1 MTRRNTWWLPAMLLC
16 SPLHAGLVDYVT
28 RPDESYTWS
37 KLEDGVFGEHAKY
50 AQLLMTSQT
59 WRGIAW
65 KHEMVVIRPDNAA
78 KATQALLIIAGGSWK
93 EGQEP
98 RKFDKNSKE
107 LRIGLAIAAGARM
120 PVAVVRQ
127 VPFQPL
133 FDNLREDALISYT
146 FKEYLASGE
155 ADWPLLLPM
164 TKSAVRAMD
173 TVQAFV
179 EKEWQMGIKEFIVTG
194 ASKRGWTTWLTGA
207 SDKRV
212 KAIAPMV
219 IDTLNMAEQ
228 MKLQRASFGGYSE
241 QIRDYSEKGL
251 TDMFDTE
258 AGRKLLAIVDP
269 YAYRRQLG
277 MPKLI
282 LLGTNDRYWPLDALN
297 LYYPA
302 LEGEKYILYIPNSGH
317 GLNDFVRLIAD
328 MSAFALKASGRM
340 KFPKLEWDLKESD
353 GGLRITLRSDVKPS
367 RVSAWKARAETRDFR
382 QSVWTDEAVEAA
394 GDEYVYELPRPQ
406 AGFAAAFGEVF
417 YEIDGRSLYLSTT
430 LRIIGK
436 DKP

>member
-1 MTRRNTWWLPAMLLC
+1 MTRTNTWWLLAMLLC

-28 RPDESYTWS
+28 RADESYTWS

-98 RKFDKNSKE
+98 RKFDRNSKE

-173 TVQAFV
+173 TVQAFA

-353 GGLRITLRSDVKPS
+353 SGLRITLRSDVKPS

-382 QSVWTDEAVEAA
+382 QSVWTDETVEAA

>member
-1 MTRRNTWWLPAMLLC
+1 MTRTKGWPLLVVLLC
-16 SPLHAGLVDYVT
+16 SPLRAGLMEYVN
-28 RPDESYTWS
+28 RPDASYTWS
-37 KLEDGVFGEHAKY
+37 KLQDGDFGENAKY

-59 WRGIAW
+59 WRGIPW
-65 KHEMVVIRPDNAA
+65 KHEMVMIRPNNAA
-78 KATQALLIIAGGSWK
+78 RATQVLLIIAGGSWK

-98 RKFDKNSKE
+98 RKVDKDSKE
-107 LRIGLAIAAGARM
+107 LKIGLAIAAGARM

-127 VPFQPL
+127 IPFQPL

-146 FKEYLASGE
+146 FKEFIASGE

-173 TVQAFV
+173 TIQAFAD
-179 EKEWQMGIKEFIVTG
+179 KEWQMDIKEFIVTG

-207 SDKRV
+207 ADKRV

-228 MKLQRASFGGYSE
+228 MKLQKASFGGYSE

-251 TDMFDTE
+251 TDMFDTD

-269 YAYRRQLG
+269 YAYREQLVV
-277 MPKLI
+277 PKLI

-297 LYYPA
+297 LYYPG
-302 LEGEKYILYIPNSGH
+302 LDGEKYILYIPNCGH

-328 MSAFALKASGRM
+328 ISAFALKASGKM
-340 KFPKLEWDLKESD
+340 KFPKLAWDLKETDS
-353 GGLRITLRSDVKPS
+353 GLRLTVRSDVKPA
-367 RVSAWKARAETRDFR
+367 RVSAWKTRSATRDFR
-382 QSVWTDEAVEAA
+382 ESVWTDEIIEAT
-394 GDEYVYELPRPQ
+394 GGEYVYDLPRPEE
-406 AGFAAAFGEVF
+406 GFAAAFAEAF
-417 YEIDGRSLYLSTT
+417 YEIDGRTLYLSTN

>member
-1 MTRRNTWWLPAMLLC
+1 MTRTKLWFLLAVLLC

-28 RPDESYTWS
+28 KPDTSYTWS
-37 KLEDGVFGEHAKY
+37 KQEEGDFGEHAKY

-65 KHEMVVIRPDNAA
+65 KHEMVLIRPDNAA

-93 EGQEP
+93 EGREP
-98 RKFDKNSKE
+98 RKFDKKSKE
-107 LRIGLAIAAGARM
+107 LTIGLAIAAGARM

-127 VPFQPL
+127 IPFQPL

-146 FKEYLASGE
+146 FKEFMASGE

-173 TVQAFV
+173 TVQAYAK
-179 EKEWQMGIKEFIVTG
+179 KEWQMDIQDFIVTG

-207 SDKRV
+207 ADKRV

-228 MKLQRASFGGYSE
+228 MKLQKQSFGGYSE

-251 TDMFDTE
+251 TDAFDSE
-258 AGRKLLAIVDP
+258 PGRKLLAIVDP
-269 YAYRRQLG
+269 YAYRKQLA

-297 LYYPA
+297 LYYPN
-302 LEGEKYILYIPNSGH
+302 LDGEKYILYVPNSGH

-328 MSAFALKASGRM
+328 MSAFALKVTGKM
-340 KFPKLEWDLKESD
+340 KFPKLEWDLKEGDS
-353 GGLRITLRSDVKPS
+353 GLRLTIRSNVKPS
-367 RVSAWKARAETRDFR
+367 RVSAWKAQAETRDFR
-382 QSVWTDEAVEAA
+382 QSVWTDETVEAT
-394 GDEYVYELPRPQ
+394 GNEYVYELPRPRE
-406 AGFAAAFGEVF
+406 GFAAAFGEAF
-417 YEIDGRSLYLSTT
+417 YEIDGRTLYLSTN